1 MNKRLKIALLGLL
14 GLSTA
19 ACCSTKKSNKS
30 QDKKDQE
37 IDINQEDPRIMVM
50 YGVPFPDGTM
60 VQPVDE
66 NGNPTGENIVGA
78 DKGGVPFPDGAI
90 VKPLSDEEAEKA
102 IEAMR
107 REEEAK
113 KEAEERE
120 CEEAVDVRPAL
131 MYGVPFPN
139 GEVVRPVSE
148 AEAEQNAEKV
158 GNENTE
164 VAE

>member
-19 ACCSTKKSNKS
+19 ACCTTKKSNKS

-50 YGVPFPDGTM
+50 YGVPFPDGSIA
-60 VQPVDE
+60 QPVDE
-66 NGNPTGENIVGA
+66 EGNPIDAAITESTN
-78 DKGGVPFPDGAI
+78 DGVPYPGAI
-90 VKPLSDEEAEKA
+90 AKPISEEEAKRV
-102 IEAMR
+102 IEELK

-113 KEAEERE
+113 KEAEEQE
-120 CEEAVDVRPAL
+120 SVEAVDIRPAL

-139 GEVVRPVSE
+139 GEVVRPVTE
-148 AEAEQNAEKV
+148 EQAEEGAEQSAET
-158 GNENTE
+158 TE
-164 VAE
+164 ATE